1 MKHKMSLQ
9 NPPPIPR
16 LVPHSD
22 WNVPGLDYTKA
33 RGVQRVNLREV
44 PLESVIEFYGVHPAS
59 RYRCRIIG
67 AGGEREIKIW
77 FSHLAN
83 CAIGSID
90 SIISMDLK
98 KFQPGAEEAT
108 FMERAVMEIGKL
120 YMMPHFEHR
129 QQDGR
134 HSIALNYSTRR
145 GEGYSRI
152 LLQVPEELVK

>member
-9 NPPPIPR
+9 NPPP
-16 LVPHSD
+16 
-22 WNVPGLDYTKA
+22 
-33 RGVQRVNLREV
+33 
-44 PLESVIEFYGVHPAS
+44 
-59 RYRCRIIG
+59 C
-67 AGGEREIKIW
+67 
-77 FSHLAN
+77 
-83 CAIGSID
+83 
-90 SIISMDLK
+90 
-98 KFQPGAEEAT
+98 
-108 FMERAVMEIGKL
+108 VMEIGKL